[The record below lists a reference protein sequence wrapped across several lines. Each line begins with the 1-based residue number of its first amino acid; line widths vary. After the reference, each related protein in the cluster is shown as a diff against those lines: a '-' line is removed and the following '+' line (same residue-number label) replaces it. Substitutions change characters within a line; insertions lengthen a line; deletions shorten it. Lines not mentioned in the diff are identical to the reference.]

1 MEWFLAKLVYR
12 FQPAG
17 NDHQVQ
23 FDEQLRLVLAEDN
36 LHAFHK
42 AQQIGQKEELI
53 ADEQSPHQINWVF
66 MDVTEIYPLHKMM
79 DGAEVLSQINQPAD
93 KERYQL
99 EVRLKAG
106 YLLSSCTE
114 RFLQAL

>member
-12 FQPAG
+12 FQTAS
-17 NDHQVQ
+17 NESQTQ

-42 AQQIGQKEELI
+42 AQLIGQQEQLVAEEH
-53 ADEQSPHQINWVF
+53 SPHQVNWIF
-66 MDVTEIYPLHKMM
+66 MDVIEIYPLHKMM
-79 DGAEVLSQINQPAD
+79 DGAEVLSQISQPAD
-93 KERYQL
+93 KDRYQL